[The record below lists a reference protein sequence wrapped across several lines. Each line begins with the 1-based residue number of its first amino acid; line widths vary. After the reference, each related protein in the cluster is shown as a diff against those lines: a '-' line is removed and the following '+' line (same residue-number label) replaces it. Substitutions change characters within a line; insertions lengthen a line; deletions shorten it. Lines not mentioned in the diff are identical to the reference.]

1 MVFSIKK
8 KKKKI
13 RNSKKTEKNNVERG
27 INQTNHT
34 S

>member
-8 KKKKI
+8 KKTI
-13 RNSKKTEKNNVERG
+13 SNSKKTEKNNVERG